1 MTSSSSGAA
10 RRLVCLAALLMVSA
24 CQEPE
29 PWLDAPPPLQPLIYT
44 ELPGLTPD
52 AAALRERRML
62 RDLVGVPSGGEPVAQ
77 AAAPVYPQDA
87 QELGELFARGLL
99 GTREVGW
106 EDAFAAPEDYARMV
120 KLDPAEAARAMD
132 EVIAASLPAWRAFG
146 ADHVSQLPEGGLD
159 ALFSFEGLTVG
170 AGRTLAGRL
179 AYGNDV
185 VAQRWGNVLTL
196 GLRGTNVRFDVTI
209 SKILHIPANGERPA
223 HLAIAGPVRLE
234 RRLEVFLEAGLHLK
248 PELLRSQEYP
258 YPLSVGNFWRYR
270 RYRVRE
276 QQAPQDELLAE
287 LSAPAETF
295 DATEVL
301 QEVMSIERHN
311 SMRLVRMR
319 WSYNDQALTKIEQ
332 SWLVSPRRIYLC
344 DRTCLRRV
352 EELDWLL
359 RQLPRET
366 PLFVFDR
373 ARGERVLR
381 DVEVPAGAFIAAHIT
396 TQRTTLS
403 EVDPF
408 IQISEMERAFAPG
421 RGLVRQELRGKT
433 SAGEPVVMVE
443 ELVES
448 RIMP

>member
-1 MTSSSSGAA
+1 MTP
-10 RRLVCLAALLMVSA
+10 RAALLASLCLLGA
-24 CQEPE
+24 CSEPE
-29 PWLDAPPPLQPLIYT
+29 PWIVAPPPLQPLIYT
-44 ELPGLTPD
+44 ELPGLTPE

-62 RDLVGVPSGGEPVAQ
+62 RDLVGEPGAEDAASKVA
-77 AAAPVYPQDA
+77 PRTYPQDA
-87 QELGELFARGLL
+87 QQLGELFVRGLL
-99 GTREVGW
+99 GTRELRW
-106 EDAFAAPEDYARMV
+106 EDAFVAPADYARMV
-120 KLDPAEAARAMD
+120 KLDPAEAARSID

-146 ADHVSQLPEGGLD
+146 AEHPSQLPEGGLA
-159 ALFSFEGLTVG
+159 ALFTFEGLALG
-170 AGRTLAGRL
+170 AGRTLGGRL

-196 GLRGTNVRFDVTI
+196 GLRGTNTRFELTI
-209 SKILHIPANGERPA
+209 SKVLHIPEHEGRPA
-223 HLAIAGPVRLE
+223 HLAIAGPIKLEKRLE
-234 RRLEVFLEAGLHLK
+234 AFLEAGLHLK

-276 QQAPQDELLAE
+276 QAAPQDALLAE

-295 DATEVL
+295 EATEVL
-301 QEVMSIERHN
+301 QEVLSIERHG

-332 SWLVSPRRIYLC
+332 AWLVSPRRIYLC
-344 DRTCLRRV
+344 DRVCLRRV

-359 RQLPRET
+359 RQLPREA

-373 ARGERVLR
+373 ARTERMLR
-381 DVEVPAGAFIAAHIT
+381 DIEVPAGTFIAAHIT
-396 TQRTTLS
+396 SQRGATG
-403 EVDPF
+403 EADPF
-408 IQISEMERAFAPG
+408 IQIEQLERAFAPG

-433 SAGEPVVMVE
+433 LAGEAVVVVE